1 VDANRVAARAVN
13 KEEASLAVV
22 DRVVAEKAEAVR
34 REAAVP
40 RGAVV
45 PRGAAVARAAAIAR
59 VHDLGELRLAPS
71 QLRYSKNTEDKA
83 MDAFA
88 LLKADHERVA
98 GILEEI
104 EKTTERSNKGRERLF
119 TDLKS
124 ELDLHAQIEEEI
136 FYPALEE
143 SDETRDITLEAYE
156 EHRLV
161 KQLLSELESEPK
173 DTEEWTAKFT
183 VLKENIEHHVEEE
196 EGEMFKKARKAL
208 SKEEIES
215 LGNELQQAKQ
225 QGIAAGAR

>member
-1 VDANRVAARAVN
+1 
-13 KEEASLAVV
+13 
-22 DRVVAEKAEAVR
+22 
-34 REAAVP
+34 
-40 RGAVV
+40 
-45 PRGAAVARAAAIAR
+45 
-59 VHDLGELRLAPS
+59 
-71 QLRYSKNTEDKA
+71 
-83 MDAFA
+83 MDAFE

-98 GILEEI
+98 GILEDI
-104 EKTTERSNKGRERLF
+104 ENTTERASKSREKLF
-119 TDLKS
+119 TQLKS

-161 KQLLSELESEPK
+161 KQLLSELEGESK

-208 SKEEIES
+208 SQEEIES
-215 LGNELQQAKQ
+215 LGNQLQQAQ
-225 QGIAAGAR
+225 QQAKAAGAR